1 MDQQSQQHL
10 EEADK
15 KAKAYLKGSRKNK
28 ERNLEEEKQIKGEL
42 KKTLELGDEK
52 VQLAVQTYELVIW
65 FEFKKNE
72 SKEIKERKIK

>member
-52 VQLAVQTYELVIW
+52 VQLAVQTYELVI
-65 FEFKKNE
+65 
-72 SKEIKERKIK
+72 